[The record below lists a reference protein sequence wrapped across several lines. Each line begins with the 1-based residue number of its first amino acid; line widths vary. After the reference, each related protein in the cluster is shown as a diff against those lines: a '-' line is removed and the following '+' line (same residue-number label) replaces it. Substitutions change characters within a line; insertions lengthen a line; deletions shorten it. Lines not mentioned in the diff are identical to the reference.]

1 MDLTLEIDDD
11 GCGRLQFELPA
22 DATDEDVAYI
32 ESLVPRIESG
42 LLELRD
48 PGTGQVVF
56 SCRPS
61 LTGES
66 LLKTVTRSTVK
77 PRGPKATIA
86 DVHKQK
92 VRRVAGLFA
101 ALSWESVR
109 SASRQAETEQA
120 QAEKHEGA
128 GLGD

>member
-1 MDLTLEIDDD
+1 MDLILEIDDD

-32 ESLVPRIESG
+32 ESLVPRIGTGS
-42 LLELRD
+42 LELRD

-66 LLKTVTRSTVK
+66 LLKSATRSAVTL
-77 PRGPKATIA
+77 R
-86 DVHKQK
+86 H
-92 VRRVAGLFA
+92 
-101 ALSWESVR
+101 
-109 SASRQAETEQA
+109 
-120 QAEKHEGA
+120 
-128 GLGD
+128 